1 MWGTMGQTTNASSWK
16 QEQVMMKTMMQRAM
30 MSKVWHPPT
39 WSLEGSRCGYVAA
52 VAAAKQSV
60 AVKYIE
66 QEDHDGPT
74 LRHGP

>member
-1 MWGTMGQTTNASSWK
+1 
-16 QEQVMMKTMMQRAM
+16 MMKTMMQRAM

-39 WSLEGSRCGYVAA
+39 RSLEGSRCGYVAA